1 MISNWFN
8 ASVLIISA
16 CHVCLYIYIISMP
29 VIYPPPANRWG
40 HSFFSKCWL
49 APENRITMIM
59 TKMTKTMKTM
69 MTTTKVHVEELH
81 VQQQLFCSNKNM
93 YTFSNFHWCC
103 LLGHD
108 EGRASSYTYCGHV
121 VRTLQEKGFVLHEM
135 FQEDVSKFTIF
146 SVTQENQHRFS
157 HSHKL

>member
-1 MISNWFN
+1 MSD
-8 ASVLIISA
+8 II
-16 CHVCLYIYIISMP
+16 HWLLQIFDINYIFKIQKLNGTPKICKSIGRKKLNM
-29 VIYPPPANRWG
+29 RMRM
-40 HSFFSKCWL
+40 K
-49 APENRITMIM
+49 TM
-59 TKMTKTMKTM
+59 MKTM

-108 EGRASSYTYCGHV
+108 EGRASSFTYCGHV
-121 VRTLQEKGFVLHEM
+121 LRTLQEKGFVLHEM